1 MGRAIGCSRDELV
14 AQFIVRGPAG
24 IKLIWTPETPQPA
37 FPETVPLLVPAFK
50 RISIKAATSNIWVG
64 LGLIAFGIVL
74 ALVTDDWSL
83 LYRNILS
90 IFGALAL
97 VEGIWQLIRT
107 SHYTQEDAAADATSL
122 RFDAWIKTRKISGY
136 TFVLAGYL
144 VFVGAIQVISAGGES
159 ISRAGLVKPAVW
171 DGQLWRLL
179 TACLMHGNWM
189 HFWMNFLALLHFS
202 KIVEQT
208 RRPSYVPLIFLL
220 SGACGSVF
228 SVLLYPHTTSVG
240 ASGGLMGLLGFITV
254 AAYFDKKTYP
264 PKYLRNSIEA
274 IAMIGVFGLIGFAFI
289 DNAAHLGGLVG
300 GLALGYVLVRPYNQR
315 ANAQNIEQQV
325 AILGMVALVI
335 LGLVASL
342 AIFKMLR

>member
-74 ALVTDDWSL
+74 ALVTDDWS
-83 LYRNILS
+83 
-90 IFGALAL
+90 
-97 VEGIWQLIRT
+97 
-107 SHYTQEDAAADATSL
+107 
-122 RFDAWIKTRKISGY
+122 
-136 TFVLAGYL
+136 VLAGYL